1 MKKFEGVELTDD
13 MVERNDEIYNE
24 IYELCRVMTD
34 NKELEWDMSI
44 IGELAD
50 YAAAL
55 LTDRGFR
62 VRFYSIITESDGK
75 EYIETYFTK

>member
-1 MKKFEGVELTDD
+1 MKKFEGVELTDA

-24 IYELCRVMTD
+24 IYELCRIMTE
-34 NKELEWDMSI
+34 NPEFEWDMSI

-50 YAAAL
+50 YAAML
-55 LTDRGFR
+55 LTDRGFK

-75 EYIETYFTK
+75 EYIETYVNE